1 MAIPALEARASVVF
15 DLDGT
20 LVDSVPD
27 VAAALNRMLAE
38 FDRPALTLD
47 GVRALV
53 GHGARYM
60 IEGAFAA
67 TGEEAA
73 AGQVEAAVDMFIER
87 YRARPVEKT
96 VVYPTAEEALKA
108 LLSAGLRLGICSN
121 KPYEMVLVVLGE
133 LGLGD
138 LFCGVTG
145 GDNVTYPKPDGRH
158 LLETLSLM
166 ETPAHSSVFVGDSRS
181 DFLAARDAGV
191 PSIGVNYGY
200 AKDESEREM
209 ADFRIDSLS
218 EVVDLVIPPA

>member
-73 AGQVEAAVDMFIER
+73 AGQVESAVGNFIEQ

-96 VVYPTAEEALKA
+96 VIYPAAEEALKA

-121 KPYEMVLVVLGE
+121 KPYEMILVVLSE
-133 LGLGD
+133 LGLSD
-138 LFCGVTG
+138 MFCGVTG
-145 GDNVTYPKPDGRH
+145 GDTVTYPKPDGRH

-218 EVVDLVIPPA
+218 EVADLVIPPA